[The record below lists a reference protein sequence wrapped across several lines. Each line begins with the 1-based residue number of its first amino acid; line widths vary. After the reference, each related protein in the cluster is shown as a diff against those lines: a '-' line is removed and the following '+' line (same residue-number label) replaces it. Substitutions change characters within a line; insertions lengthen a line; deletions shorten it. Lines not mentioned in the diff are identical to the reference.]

1 MALVFKQDNNNNNQM
16 FFQITKAIRA
26 LSLRCFTRRHTQVF
40 SLIFIVL
47 YSFVSFSVGRAL
59 HRYRRGHG
67 FKSCTGLN
75 FFSGPIFSYL
85 FSGVLSCEDLL
96 NSFNSSPQCKYMN
109 SIYLKSLYLSV
120 TNQDQYALW
129 YTKRLKLILGMAFT
143 LT

>member
-1 MALVFKQDNNNNNQM
+1 M

-26 LSLRCFTRRHTQVF
+26 LSSRCFTRRHTQVF

-47 YSFVSFSVGRAL
+47 YSFVQF
-59 HRYRRGHG
+59 
-67 FKSCTGLN
+67 CTFLSWQSAAPVSQRSWVQILYGPEF
-75 FFSGPIFSYL
+75 FFSGPIFNYL

-109 SIYLKSLYLSV
+109 FIYLKSLYLSV
-120 TNQDQYALW
+120 TNQDQHALW

-143 LT
+143 WT

>member
-1 MALVFKQDNNNNNQM
+1 M

-47 YSFVSFSVGRAL
+47 YSFVQF
-59 HRYRRGHG
+59 
-67 FKSCTGLN
+67 CTFLSWQSAAQVSQRSWVQILYGLEF
-75 FFSGPIFSYL
+75 FFSGLIFNYL

-96 NSFNSSPQCKYMN
+96 NSFNSLPQCKYMN
-109 SIYLKSLYLSV
+109 FIYLKSLYLSV